1 MRQPFIL
8 LSIVLL
14 STLSLSLSAQSISGS
29 VTSFS
34 SKSDLGFA
42 NVDIYK
48 GADLIASVLAD
59 MEGNFTVKLDTGMYR
74 VEIIYA
80 GYKKIRQ
87 TIHVT
92 DDETADFSLKED
104 AESKYKP
111 IKGKKPT
118 AEGAGNDRVTESYA
132 VDA

>member
-14 STLSLSLSAQSISGS
+14 STLPLSLSAQSISGS
-29 VTSFS
+29 VTSFF

-59 MEGNFTVKLDTGMYR
+59 KEGNFTVKLDTGMYR
-74 VEIIYA
+74 VEII
-80 GYKKIRQ
+80 
-87 TIHVT
+87 
-92 DDETADFSLKED
+92 
-104 AESKYKP
+104 
-111 IKGKKPT
+111 
-118 AEGAGNDRVTESYA
+118 
-132 VDA
+132 